1 MAYFP
6 IFINVENV
14 KVLVIGLGCIAARRI
29 NVLKNFGAEITVI
42 TKEVKTNVENIDIKI
57 KEFEEDDI
65 KEIYDIVIAA
75 TDNNAVNKNIIKLA
89 KEKNIKYYNSISDKN
104 DNNFFFPAV
113 IENDEI
119 VCCLTSKNGL
129 NHKIAKQY
137 ADILRNTLC
146 VEKKAE

>member
-1 MAYFP
+1 MFDL
-6 IFINVENV
+6 FILETCPYCQ
-14 KVLVIGLGCIAARRI
+14 KVM
-29 NVLKNFGAEITVI
+29 NF
-42 TKEVKTNVENIDIKI
+42 
-57 KEFEEDDI
+57 
-65 KEIYDIVIAA
+65 
-75 TDNNAVNKNIIKLA
+75 L

-119 VCCLTSKNGL
+119 VCGLTSKNGL

>member
-29 NVLKNFGAEITVI
+29 NVLKNFGTEITVI

-104 DNNFFFPAV
+104 DNNFLFPAV

-119 VCCLTSKNGL
+119 VCGLTSKNGL
-129 NHKIAKQY
+129 NHKITKQY

>member
-29 NVLKNFGAEITVI
+29 NEITVI
-42 TKEVKTNVENIDIKI
+42 TKEVETNVENIDIKI

-89 KEKNIKYYNSISDKN
+89 KEKNIK
-104 DNNFFFPAV
+104 
-113 IENDEI
+113 
-119 VCCLTSKNGL
+119 
-129 NHKIAKQY
+129 
-137 ADILRNTLC
+137 
-146 VEKKAE
+146 